1 MAKIKIV
8 LHNIADMNVD
18 CLVNPANEDLI
29 PSGGTSKA
37 IFMAAGF
44 EEMSRAVKEFGSCG
58 RGSCVMTPGF
68 GLKAKAVLHVVG
80 PVWNGGKNGE
90 ERWLRSCYEKAM
102 DMALRN
108 GLFSICFP
116 LISAGQNGFP
126 LYRAWEIALR
136 AAMNCKWDMD
146 IYFAVIGRREFQAG
160 EEVLRQLREDEEILG
175 NLNREELWKHIEFLC
190 STRKI
195 PWQGMEQLE
204 DSSFVLGYPKYPDGV
219 FDVFGLLKPDY
230 DYCEHQDSWPDN
242 LQPTD
247 MTASQI
253 RTELTSIERSE
264 RFCDG
269 AIAGHIEN
277 GYLLKLLLRL
287 DDLLKKHK
295 NIIDYI

>member
-1 MAKIKIV
+1 MAKLKIV
-8 LHNIADMNVD
+8 LQNIAEMNVA
-18 CLVNPANEDLI
+18 CIVNPANEELV

-44 EEMSRAVKEFGSCG
+44 EEMSRAVKAFDNCG
-58 RGSCVMTPGF
+58 KGSCVMTPGF

-80 PVWNGGKNGE
+80 PVWNGGRDAE
-90 ERWLRSCYEKAM
+90 ERCLQGCYETAM
-102 DMALRN
+102 DMAFRN

-126 LYRAWEIALR
+126 LYRAWDIALR

-160 EEVLRQLREDEEILG
+160 EEILRQLREDEEILS
-175 NLNREELWKHIEFLC
+175 NLDRKKLWDHIEFLC
-190 STRKI
+190 SNRKI
-195 PWQGMEQLE
+195 PWKEPEETEAGYIA
-204 DSSFVLGYPKYPDGV
+204 LGYPIYPEAVWDI
-219 FDVFGLLKPDY
+219 FKLLKPDY
-230 DYCEHQDSWPDN
+230 DYRKHQNQWPDG

-247 MTASQI
+247 MSASQI
-253 RTELTSIERSE
+253 QTKLTSISRAE

>member
-1 MAKIKIV
+1 MAKVKIV
-8 LHNIADMNVD
+8 LQNIADMNVD
-18 CLVNPANEDLI
+18 CIVNPANEALL

-44 EEMSRAVKEFGSCG
+44 EEMSRAVKGFGSCRKG
-58 RGSCVMTPGF
+58 YCVMTPGF
-68 GLKAKAVLHVVG
+68 GLKAEAVLHVVG
-80 PVWNGGKNGE
+80 PVWNSGRDAE
-90 ERWLRSCYEKAM
+90 ERWLRVCYENAM
-102 DMALRN
+102 DIAFRN

-126 LYRAWEIALR
+126 LYKAWEIALR
-136 AAMNCKWDMD
+136 AAINCRWDMD

-160 EEVLRQLREDEEILG
+160 EEILRQLREDEEILG
-175 NLNREELWKHIEFLC
+175 NLDRKTLWKHIEFLC
-190 STRKI
+190 SNRKI
-195 PWQGMEQLE
+195 PWKEPEKTEEGCIT
-204 DSSFVLGYPKYPDGV
+204 LGYPIYPEGV
-219 FDVFGLLKPDY
+219 WEIFKLLKPDY
-230 DYCEHQDSWPDN
+230 DYREHQNQWPDN

-247 MTASQI
+247 MSASQI
-253 RTELTSIERSE
+253 RTELTSIHRAE

-277 GYLLKLLLRL
+277 GYMLKLLLRL